1 MKNTDFE
8 KLINTL
14 NHLPEE
20 LSASSAAEIESRHPE
35 LSGIGTVLE
44 NTGTAFARAAH
55 PDELMLAELILAEGE
70 GKELSPELQKIS
82 GHVQNCFLCRQT
94 YAALQEDVP
103 VFRNTVSPA
112 KTGVTRKRSA
122 KRFDAVIYRIKKA
135 SIYTSRIA
143 AVILLFILSLY
154 GVSELVKPQ
163 NIRLGQ
169 TDIEIEGITRTLTA
183 DQYSAALVL
192 IDNDEI
198 SGAIDILEREI
209 ANAPEDAG
217 AFYTHYITGL
227 LRFSEAEYSWFGLFK
242 GYDTKQLAS
251 ASADLELAIEKNTSG
266 KYENVTYDA
275 SFYLAKTYILR
286 QKYDKAKEL
295 LQYVIAS
302 RGSKA
307 GESEKLLKEL
317 H

>member
-1 MKNTDFE
+1 MKNTDFDKIIDELNNLPDELTASSYTEIE
-8 KLINTL
+8 KL
-14 NHLPEE
+14 
-20 LSASSAAEIESRHPE
+20 HPE
-35 LSGIGTVLE
+35 LSGIGRILE
-44 NTGTAFARAAH
+44 NTGAAFASAAH
-55 PDELMLAELILAEGE
+55 PDELMLGELILAEADNTDV
-70 GKELSPELQKIS
+70 SAELQKIS
-82 GHVQNCFLCRQT
+82 AHVHSCFLCQQNYT
-94 YAALQEDVP
+94 ALKEDVP
-103 VFRNTVSPA
+103 VFRNAVSPA
-112 KTGVTRKRSA
+112 KTGVTRKRPA
-122 KRFDAVIYRIKKA
+122 KRFDAVIYRLKKA

-169 TDIEIEGITRTLTA
+169 VDIEIEGITRTLTA
-183 DQYSAALVL
+183 DQYSVALSL

-198 SGAIDILEREI
+198 SGAITILEKEI
-209 ANAPEDAG
+209 AKAPEDAG

-227 LRFSEAEYSWFGLFK
+227 LRFSEAENSWFGLFT
-242 GYDTKQLAS
+242 GYDAQQLTS
-251 ASADLELAIEKNTSG
+251 ASADLELAVEKNTSG

-275 SFYLAKTYILR
+275 SFYLAKTYILQ
-286 QKYDKAKEL
+286 QKNDEAKKL